1 MRIQVLVVV
10 SLATC
15 LLGAKLPYSASS
27 EEDRTTQVLSRTV
40 SVKTPERKS
49 SVISHFLP
57 ADHRY
62 EATGSVNINKS
73 PSSPRAP
80 IPAAVSAPAAQVPAA
95 PARKSPAS
103 IARTVSVKTPERKSS
118 VISHFTPADHRY
130 EATGSV
136 VINTGSSAP
145 ARSLPAPVSV
155 PAAPRVVA
163 SPPPA
168 PAAPSPSPAAK
179 LSLSRTVSVKTP
191 ERKSSVISHFT
202 PADHRY
208 EATGSVVINQ
218 SSGSS
223 RKTSSAARVQ
233 KVAAPAP
240 APAPVRPAPAP
251 APARAAPATSSGSK
265 LALSRTVSVKTPE
278 RKSSVISHFT
288 PADHRYEATGS
299 VVINQSSGSS
309 QAARVQKVAAPA
321 PARVAPAPAPAPARA
336 APAPAPARAASSGA
350 SASKLALTRTVS
362 VKTPE
367 RQSSVISHFT
377 PADHRYEATGSV
389 VINQSSGSSRK
400 TSSAARVQKVSV
412 PVPAPAPVRAAPAP
426 APAPARVAPV
436 TSSGSKLA
444 LSRTVSVKTPERK
457 SSVISH
463 FTPADHRYEAT
474 GSVVIN
480 QSSGSSQA
488 ARVQKVAAPAPA
500 RVAPAPA
507 PARAAPAPAPAR
519 SVSSGASASKL
530 ALTRTVSV
538 KTPERQSSVISHFT
552 PADHRYEATG
562 SVVINQSSGS
572 SRKTSSAARVQKVS
586 VPVPAPAPVRAAPA
600 PAPAP
605 ARVAPVTSSGSKLA
619 LSRTVSVK
627 TPERKSSVISHF
639 TPADHRY
646 EATGS
651 VVINQSSGSSQAA
664 RVQKVAA
671 PAPAPVAPAPAPARA
686 APAPAPARAASSG
699 ASASKL
705 ALTRT
710 VSVKTPERQSSVI
723 SHFTPADHRY
733 EATGSVVINQSSGSS
748 RKTSSAARV
757 QKVAAPAPAPVA
769 PAPAPAAPAPAPA
782 RAVSSGASA
791 SKLALTRT
799 ISVKTPERQ
808 SSVISHFLP
817 ADHRYEATG
826 SVVINQSSG
835 SSRKTSSAARVQK
848 VAAPAPARVAP
859 APAPAR
865 AAPAPAPARAVSSGA
880 SASKLSLTRTVSVK
894 TPERKSGV
902 ISHFTPADHRYEA
915 TGSVVINQASGSSQT
930 VKTSSASAARAQ
942 QEAAA
947 ARAQQEAAAARAQQ
961 EAAAARAQQ
970 EAAAARAQQEAA
982 AARAQ
987 QEAAAARA
995 QQEAAA
1001 ARAQQEAAA
1010 ARAQQAAAAA
1020 RAQQAAAAASLSR
1033 TVSVKTPERESSVI
1047 SHFTPED
1054 HRYEATGSVVI
1065 NQGSVGSSRKTS
1077 GASFSSQG
1085 ASSGSSSASGQ
1096 SSSRGTQSSSSR
1108 KQASSGTSSGSVSS
1122 SSGSRLASSSSGS
1135 GLASSSSGSGFSSSA
1150 SASGFASQ
1158 SSSRFASSSASS
1170 SSAASS
1176 SGSSSAGSRSY
1187 SYRLAEPFRGGS
1199 SFSSA
1204 DLMEEMLAFRAEA
1217 AKSGVAY
1224 PEFRDTGD
1232 GSGSDPYAFNV
1243 RVEDH
1248 ENTNY
1253 QSRDEWVGE
1262 DGITRGWYT
1271 VLMPDAFF
1279 YNYSYIAH
1287 PVKGYQVTVS
1297 KQDSGIDMK
1306 DVEADIFAP
1315 ATVFSNQG
1323 ITRFSDF
1330 AISGVNNQDDGPN
1343 LNMEFDVNSAALFAQ
1358 SMADAMQNPRSSSS
1372 SSRPVEVHG
1381 APAHINGFALVRD
1394 FGSSGS
1400 SSGSRFAGS
1409 SSAASGSSSS
1419 SRFTGSSG
1427 ASSGSSSGSRFTGSS
1442 GASSGS
1448 SSSSGSRF
1456 TGSSGASSGSSSGS
1470 RFTGSSGV
1478 SSGSSSHRFGS
1489 SSSSSGGSSSSS
1501 ASGSSSSFSGSQSFS
1516 SSFSG
1521 SSSSEASAEETQIR
1535 QSSSGFSG
1543 ASGGSGGSKLSLTRT
1558 VSVKTPQRTS
1568 GVISHFTPKDH
1579 QYEATGSVVINQDS
1593 GSRASAA
1600 SSSSAARVQKVAVP
1614 LPAPA
1619 PAPARAASS
1628 GASASKLA
1636 LTRTVSVKTPERQ
1649 SSVISHFTPADHR
1662 YEATGS
1668 VVINQSSGSSRKTSS
1683 AARVQKV
1690 AAPAPAQVAPA
1701 PAPAAPA
1708 PAPARAVSSGAS
1720 ASKLALTRTVSVK
1733 TPERQSSVIS
1743 HFLPADHRYEATGS
1757 VVINQSS
1764 GSSQA
1769 ARVQKVAAPAP
1780 ARVAPAPAPARAAPA
1795 PAPARAASSGASA
1808 SKLSLTRT
1816 VSVKTPERQSSVI
1829 SHFTP
1834 ADHRYEATGSV
1845 VINQSSGSSRKTS
1858 SAARVQKVAA
1868 PAPAL
1873 PAPAPARAP
1882 APAPVRSVPAVA
1894 PSDSKL
1900 SLHRTISVKTPER
1913 KSSVIS
1919 HFTPAD
1925 HRYEAS
1931 GSVTINKSSV
1941 GATRARVVP
1950 SAPAAPAPAPAAPAR
1965 KAPAASPKPAAA
1977 SLTRTISVK
1986 TPERK
1991 SNVISFF
1998 VPADHSYDATG
2009 SVTITKSS

>member
-27 EEDRTTQVLSRTV
+27 EEDSTTQVLSRTV

-62 EATGSVNINKS
+62 EATGSVNINKG
-73 PSSPRAP
+73 PSSSRAAT
-80 IPAAVSAPAAQVPAA
+80 PAPVSAPVAKVPAP
-95 PARKSPAS
+95 PARKSPVS

-136 VINTGSSAP
+136 VINTGSSGP
-145 ARSLPAPVSV
+145 ARSRPAPVPV
-155 PAAPRVVA
+155 PTAPRVVA

-168 PAAPSPSPAAK
+168 PVTPSPSPAAK

-218 SSGSS
+218 SSGSPS
-223 RKTSSAARVQ
+223 AARVQKTPERKSSVISHFTPADHRYEATGSVVINQSSGSSRVSSSAARVQKTPERKSSVISHFTPADHRYEATGSVVINQSSGSSQARKTSSSAARVQ
-233 KVAAPAP
+233 KVSLSLTRTVSVKTPERKSSVISHFTPADHRYEATGSVVINQASGSSRATQASSAARVQKVSVP
-240 APAPVRPAPAP
+240 APAPVQRAPAP
-251 APARAAPATSSGSK
+251 ALPAPTAAPARAVSSAAAASK
-265 LALSRTVSVKTPE
+265 LSLTRTVSVKTPE

-309 QAARVQKVAAPA
+309 QA
-321 PARVAPAPAPAPARA
+321 
-336 APAPAPARAASSGA
+336 
-350 SASKLALTRTVS
+350 
-362 VKTPE
+362 
-367 RQSSVISHFT
+367 
-377 PADHRYEATGSV
+377 
-389 VINQSSGSSRK
+389 RK
-400 TSSAARVQKVSV
+400 TSSSAARVQKVS
-412 PVPAPAPVRAAPAP
+412 
-426 APAPARVAPV
+426 
-436 TSSGSKLA
+436 
-444 LSRTVSVKTPERK
+444 LSLTRTVSVKTPERK

-463 FTPADHRYEAT
+463 FTPADHRYDAT

-488 ARVQKVAAPAPA
+488 RKTSSSAAQVQKVAIP
-500 RVAPAPA
+500 
-507 PARAAPAPAPAR
+507 
-519 SVSSGASASKL
+519 
-530 ALTRTVSV
+530 
-538 KTPERQSSVISHFT
+538 
-552 PADHRYEATG
+552 
-562 SVVINQSSGS
+562 
-572 SRKTSSAARVQKVS
+572 
-586 VPVPAPAPVRAAPA
+586 APA

-605 ARVAPVTSSGSKLA
+605 VRPA
-619 LSRTVSVK
+619 VS
-627 TPERKSSVISHF
+627 
-639 TPADHRY
+639 A
-646 EATGS
+646 AA
-651 VVINQSSGSSQAA
+651 QAA
-664 RVQKVAA
+664 
-671 PAPAPVAPAPAPARA
+671 
-686 APAPAPARAASSG
+686 
-699 ASASKL
+699 
-705 ALTRT
+705 
-710 VSVKTPERQSSVI
+710 
-723 SHFTPADHRY
+723 
-733 EATGSVVINQSSGSS
+733 
-748 RKTSSAARV
+748 SAA
-757 QKVAAPAPAPVA
+757 
-769 PAPAPAAPAPAPA
+769 
-782 RAVSSGASA
+782 
-791 SKLALTRT
+791 
-799 ISVKTPERQ
+799 
-808 SSVISHFLP
+808 
-817 ADHRYEATG
+817 G
-826 SVVINQSSG
+826 S
-835 SSRKTSSAARVQK
+835 
-848 VAAPAPARVAP
+848 
-859 APAPAR
+859 
-865 AAPAPAPARAVSSGA
+865 

-915 TGSVVINQASGSSQT
+915 TGSVVINQASGSSR
-930 VKTSSASAARAQ
+930 KTSSASAA
-942 QEAAA
+942 AA
-947 ARAQQEAAAARAQQ
+947 ARAQQAAEAARAQQ
-961 EAAAARAQQ
+961 AAEAAARAKQEAAESARAQ
-970 EAAAARAQQEAA
+970 EAAAALHAQQVAE
-982 AARAQ
+982 
-987 QEAAAARA
+987 
-995 QQEAAA
+995 
-1001 ARAQQEAAA
+1001 A

-1020 RAQQAAAAASLSR
+1020 SSALKLSLSR

-1065 NQGSVGSSRKTS
+1065 NQGSAGSSRKTS
-1077 GASFSSQG
+1077 SGSFSSQG
-1085 ASSGSSSASGQ
+1085 ASSVSSSATGQ
-1096 SSSRGTQSSSSR
+1096 SSSSRGAQSSSSR
-1108 KQASSGTSSGSVSS
+1108 KHASSG
-1122 SSGSRLASSSSGS
+1122 LASSSSGS
-1135 GLASSSSGSGFSSSA
+1135 GLASSSSGSGLASTSSASGFLSSAGRQASSSSA
-1150 SASGFASQ
+1150 SGLASSVSSIKQASQ
-1158 SSSRFASSSASS
+1158 SSSRFSSSSASS
-1170 SSAASS
+1170 
-1176 SGSSSAGSRSY
+1176 GSRSY

-1287 PVKGYQVTVS
+1287 PIKGYQVTVS

-1315 ATVFSNQG
+1315 ATVFSNKG

-1358 SMADAMQNPRSSSS
+1358 SMAEAMQNPRSSTS

-1394 FGSSGS
+1394 HGSSGS

-1409 SSAASGSSSS
+1409 SSVSSGSSSGS
-1419 SRFTGSSG
+1419 SFTGSSG
-1427 ASSGSSSGSRFTGSS
+1427 VSSGSSSGSRFTGSS
-1442 GASSGS
+1442 GG
-1448 SSSSGSRF
+1448 
-1456 TGSSGASSGSSSGS
+1456 SSGSSSGS

-1489 SSSSSGGSSSSS
+1489 SSSSSGSSSSS
-1501 ASGSSSSFSGSQSFS
+1501 VSGGSSSFSGSQSFS
-1516 SSFSG
+1516 GSFSG
-1521 SSSSEASAEETQIR
+1521 SSSSGASAEESQIR

-1543 ASGGSGGSKLSLTRT
+1543 ASAGSAGSKLSLTRT

-1579 QYEATGSVVINQDS
+1579 QYEATGSVVINQA
-1593 GSRASAA
+1593 SRG

-1614 LPAPA
+1614 APAPVRLAPA
-1619 PAPARAASS
+1619 PAPAQAASAAAS
-1628 GASASKLA
+1628 SASKLSLTRTVSVKTPVRESSVISHFTPA
-1636 LTRTVSVKTPERQ
+1636 DHRYEATGSVVINQASGSSRATQASSAARVQKVSVPAPAPVQRAPAPALPAPTAAPARAVSSAAAASKLSLTRTVSVKTPERK

-1668 VVINQSSGSSRKTSS
+1668 VVINQSSGSSQARKTSSS

-1690 AAPAPAQVAPA
+1690 S
-1701 PAPAAPA
+1701 
-1708 PAPARAVSSGAS
+1708 RAVSS
-1720 ASKLALTRTVSVK
+1720 
-1733 TPERQSSVIS
+1733 
-1743 HFLPADHRYEATGS
+1743 
-1757 VVINQSS
+1757 
-1764 GSSQA
+1764 A
-1769 ARVQKVAAPAP
+1769 AA
-1780 ARVAPAPAPARAAPA
+1780 
-1795 PAPARAASSGASA
+1795 A

-1816 VSVKTPERQSSVI
+1816 VSVKTPERKSSVI

-1845 VINQSSGSSRKTS
+1845 VINQSSGSSQARKTSS
-1858 SAARVQKVAA
+1858 SAARVQKVS
-1868 PAPAL
+1868 
-1873 PAPAPARAP
+1873 
-1882 APAPVRSVPAVA
+1882 RSIPAVA
-1894 PSDSKL
+1894 PSDANL
-1900 SLHRTISVKTPER
+1900 SLTRTISVKTPER

-1941 GATRARVVP
+1941 GATRAVTPSARVVP
-1950 SAPAAPAPAPAAPAR
+1950 SAPAAPAPARSAPA
-1965 KAPAASPKPAAA
+1965 PSPKPAAA

-2009 SVTITKSS
+2009 SVTINKSS

>member
-1 MRIQVLVVV
+1 VLVVV

-233 KVAAPAP
+233 KTPERKSSVISHFTPADHRYEATGSVVINQSSGSSQAARVQKNDN
-240 APAPVRPAPAP
+240 PVSSLTSHLQTTAMKPLDPLSSISHLDHQERLPLLLEC
-251 APARAAPATSSGSK
+251 RSSGSK

-309 QAARVQKVAAPA
+309 QAARVQKLALTRTVSVKTPERQSSVISHFTPA
-321 PARVAPAPAPAPARA
+321 DHRYEATGSVVINQSSGSSRKTSSAARVQKTPERKSSVISHFTPADHRYEATGSVVINQ
-336 APAPAPARAASSGA
+336 SSGSSQA
-350 SASKLALTRTVS
+350 ARVQKLALTRTVS

-400 TSSAARVQKVSV
+400 TSSAARVQK
-412 PVPAPAPVRAAPAP
+412 
-426 APAPARVAPV
+426 
-436 TSSGSKLA
+436 
-444 LSRTVSVKTPERK
+444 
-457 SSVISH
+457 
-463 FTPADHRYEAT
+463 
-474 GSVVIN
+474 
-480 QSSGSSQA
+480 
-488 ARVQKVAAPAPA
+488 
-500 RVAPAPA
+500 
-507 PARAAPAPAPAR
+507 
-519 SVSSGASASKL
+519 L
-530 ALTRTVSV
+530 ALTRTV
-538 KTPERQSSVISHFT
+538 
-552 PADHRYEATG
+552 
-562 SVVINQSSGS
+562 
-572 SRKTSSAARVQKVS
+572 
-586 VPVPAPAPVRAAPA
+586 
-600 PAPAP
+600 
-605 ARVAPVTSSGSKLA
+605 
-619 LSRTVSVK
+619 
-627 TPERKSSVISHF
+627 
-639 TPADHRY
+639 
-646 EATGS
+646 
-651 VVINQSSGSSQAA
+651 
-664 RVQKVAA
+664 
-671 PAPAPVAPAPAPARA
+671 
-686 APAPAPARAASSG
+686 
-699 ASASKL
+699 
-705 ALTRT
+705 
-710 VSVKTPERQSSVI
+710 
-723 SHFTPADHRY
+723 
-733 EATGSVVINQSSGSS
+733 
-748 RKTSSAARV
+748 
-757 QKVAAPAPAPVA
+757 
-769 PAPAPAAPAPAPA
+769 
-782 RAVSSGASA
+782 
-791 SKLALTRT
+791 
-799 ISVKTPERQ
+799 SVKTPERQ

-835 SSRKTSSAARVQK
+835 SSRKTSSAARVQ
-848 VAAPAPARVAP
+848 
-859 APAPAR
+859 
-865 AAPAPAPARAVSSGA
+865 
-880 SASKLSLTRTVSVK
+880 KLSLTRTVSVK

-961 EAAAARAQQ
+961 EAAAAQQQQLRAQQ
-970 EAAAARAQQEAA
+970 
-982 AARAQ
+982 
-987 QEAAAARA
+987 AAAARA

-1287 PVKGYQVTVS
+1287 PIKGYQVTVS

-1708 PAPARAVSSGAS
+1708 PAPARA
-1720 ASKLALTRTVSVK
+1720 
-1733 TPERQSSVIS
+1733 
-1743 HFLPADHRYEATGS
+1743 
-1757 VVINQSS
+1757 
-1764 GSSQA
+1764 
-1769 ARVQKVAAPAP
+1769 
-1780 ARVAPAPAPARAAPA
+1780 
-1795 PAPARAASSGASA
+1795 ASSGASA

-1858 SAARVQKVAA
+1858 SAARVQ
-1868 PAPAL
+1868 
-1873 PAPAPARAP
+1873 
-1882 APAPVRSVPAVA
+1882 
-1894 PSDSKL
+1894 KL

>member
-240 APAPVRPAPAP
+240 AP
-251 APARAAPATSSGSK
+251 
-265 LALSRTVSVKTPE
+265 
-278 RKSSVISHFT
+278 
-288 PADHRYEATGS
+288 
-299 VVINQSSGSS
+299 
-309 QAARVQKVAAPA
+309 
-321 PARVAPAPAPAPARA
+321 
-336 APAPAPARAASSGA
+336 
-350 SASKLALTRTVS
+350 
-362 VKTPE
+362 
-367 RQSSVISHFT
+367 
-377 PADHRYEATGSV
+377 
-389 VINQSSGSSRK
+389 
-400 TSSAARVQKVSV
+400 
-412 PVPAPAPVRAAPAP
+412 
-426 APAPARVAPV
+426 
-436 TSSGSKLA
+436 
-444 LSRTVSVKTPERK
+444 
-457 SSVISH
+457 
-463 FTPADHRYEAT
+463 
-474 GSVVIN
+474 
-480 QSSGSSQA
+480 
-488 ARVQKVAAPAPA
+488 
-500 RVAPAPA
+500 
-507 PARAAPAPAPAR
+507 
-519 SVSSGASASKL
+519 
-530 ALTRTVSV
+530 
-538 KTPERQSSVISHFT
+538 
-552 PADHRYEATG
+552 
-562 SVVINQSSGS
+562 
-572 SRKTSSAARVQKVS
+572 
-586 VPVPAPAPVRAAPA
+586 
-600 PAPAP
+600 
-605 ARVAPVTSSGSKLA
+605 
-619 LSRTVSVK
+619 
-627 TPERKSSVISHF
+627 
-639 TPADHRY
+639 
-646 EATGS
+646 
-651 VVINQSSGSSQAA
+651 
-664 RVQKVAA
+664 
-671 PAPAPVAPAPAPARA
+671 
-686 APAPAPARAASSG
+686 
-699 ASASKL
+699 
-705 ALTRT
+705 
-710 VSVKTPERQSSVI
+710 
-723 SHFTPADHRY
+723 
-733 EATGSVVINQSSGSS
+733 
-748 RKTSSAARV
+748 
-757 QKVAAPAPAPVA
+757 VA

-799 ISVKTPERQ
+799 VSVKTPERQ

-930 VKTSSASAARAQ
+930 VKTSSAS
-942 QEAAA
+942 
-947 ARAQQEAAAARAQQ
+947 
-961 EAAAARAQQ
+961 AARAQQ

-1287 PVKGYQVTVS
+1287 PIKGYQVTVS

-1708 PAPARAVSSGAS
+1708 PAPARA
-1720 ASKLALTRTVSVK
+1720 
-1733 TPERQSSVIS
+1733 
-1743 HFLPADHRYEATGS
+1743 
-1757 VVINQSS
+1757 
-1764 GSSQA
+1764 
-1769 ARVQKVAAPAP
+1769 
-1780 ARVAPAPAPARAAPA
+1780 
-1795 PAPARAASSGASA
+1795 ASSGASA

>member
-1 MRIQVLVVV
+1 MIYKYTQITKALDGHLLQLKVLVVV

-27 EEDRTTQVLSRTV
+27 EEDSATQILSRTV

-57 ADHRY
+57 ADHIY
-62 EATGSVNINKS
+62 EATGSVSISKG
-73 PSSPRAP
+73 PSSSRAATPAPAP
-80 IPAAVSAPAAQVPAA
+80 ISAPVAKVPAA
-95 PARKSPAS
+95 PAPKSPVS

-136 VINTGSSAP
+136 VINTGSSGP
-145 ARSLPAPVSV
+145 AKSRPAPV
-155 PAAPRVVA
+155 PAPAPPRVVA

-168 PAAPSPSPAAK
+168 PVVPSPSSAAK

-191 ERKSSVISHFT
+191 VRKSSVISHFT

-218 SSGSS
+218 SSGSP
-223 RKTSSAARVQ
+223 ARVQ

-240 APAPVRPAPAP
+240 APVRPAPIPAPAP
-251 APARAAPATSSGSK
+251 APARAAPAPARAVPATSSGSK

-309 QAARVQKVAAPA
+309 AARVQKVAAPA
-321 PARVAPAPAPAPARA
+321 PAPVRPAPIPAPAPARA
-336 APAPAPARAASSGA
+336 APAPA
-350 SASKLALTRTVS
+350 
-362 VKTPE
+362 
-367 RQSSVISHFT
+367 
-377 PADHRYEATGSV
+377 
-389 VINQSSGSSRK
+389 
-400 TSSAARVQKVSV
+400 
-412 PVPAPAPVRAAPAP
+412 RAAPAI
-426 APAPARVAPV
+426 
-436 TSSGSKLA
+436 SSGSKLA

-480 QSSGSSQA
+480 QSSGSA

-500 RVAPAPA
+500 PVRPAPIPAPA
-507 PARAAPAPAPAR
+507 PARAAPAPA
-519 SVSSGASASKL
+519 
-530 ALTRTVSV
+530 
-538 KTPERQSSVISHFT
+538 
-552 PADHRYEATG
+552 
-562 SVVINQSSGS
+562 
-572 SRKTSSAARVQKVS
+572 
-586 VPVPAPAPVRAAPA
+586 RAAPA
-600 PAPAP
+600 IN
-605 ARVAPVTSSGSKLA
+605 SGSKLA

-651 VVINQSSGSSQAA
+651 VVINQSSGSSAA

-671 PAPAPVAPAPAPARA
+671 PAPAPVRPAPIPAPAPARA
-686 APAPAPARAASSG
+686 APAPARAAPAISS
-699 ASASKL
+699 SSKL
-705 ALTRT
+705 ALSRT
-710 VSVKTPERQSSVI
+710 VSVKTPERKSSVISHFTPADHRYEATGSVVINQSSGSAARVQKVAAPAPAPVRPAPIPAPAPARAAPAPARAAPAINSGSKLALSRTVSVKTPERISSVI

-748 RKTSSAARV
+748 AARV
-757 QKVAAPAPAPVA
+757 QKVAAPAPAPVR
-769 PAPAPAAPAPAPA
+769 PAPIPAP
-782 RAVSSGASA
+782 
-791 SKLALTRT
+791 
-799 ISVKTPERQ
+799 I
-808 SSVISHFLP
+808 
-817 ADHRYEATG
+817 
-826 SVVINQSSG
+826 
-835 SSRKTSSAARVQK
+835 
-848 VAAPAPARVAP
+848 
-859 APAPAR
+859 PAPAR
-865 AAPAPAPARAVSSGA
+865 AAPAPARAAPAISS
-880 SASKLSLTRTVSVK
+880 SSKLALSRTVSVK
-894 TPERKSGV
+894 TPERKSSV

-915 TGSVVINQASGSSQT
+915 TGSVVINQSSGSSQARKTSSSAAQVQKVAIPAQAPAPAPVRPAPSASAQAASAAGSSASKLSLTRTVSVKTPERKSSVISHFTPAEHQYEATGSVIINQASGSSQAR
-930 VKTSSASAARAQ
+930 KTSSSSAAAAAAVRAQQEAEAARAQ
-942 QEAAA
+942 QAA
-947 ARAQQEAAAARAQQ
+947 
-961 EAAAARAQQ
+961 
-970 EAAAARAQQEAA
+970 
-982 AARAQ
+982 
-987 QEAAAARA
+987 
-995 QQEAAA
+995 
-1001 ARAQQEAAA
+1001 AAA
-1010 ARAQQAAAAA
+1010 ARAQQAAEAARAQQAAEAARAQQAAEAARAQQAAAAAARAQQAAEAA
-1020 RAQQAAAAASLSR
+1020 RAQQAAAAASSASKLSLTR
-1033 TVSVKTPERESSVI
+1033 TVSVTTPERESSVI

-1065 NQGSVGSSRKTS
+1065 NQGSAGSSRKTS
-1077 GASFSSQG
+1077 SASFSSQG
-1085 ASSGSSSASGQ
+1085 ASSVSSSATGQ
-1096 SSSRGTQSSSSR
+1096 SS
-1108 KQASSGTSSGSVSS
+1108 
-1122 SSGSRLASSSSGS
+1122 SSSSGS
-1135 GLASSSSGSGFSSSA
+1135 GLASSSGSGLASSSASGFSSSA
-1150 SASGFASQ
+1150 GASRLVSSSSGSGLSSSASSRKQASQ
-1158 SSSRFASSSASS
+1158 SSSRFSSSSASSGS

-1176 SGSSSAGSRSY
+1176 SSSSSAGSRSH

-1287 PVKGYQVTVS
+1287 PIKGYQVTVS
-1297 KQDSGIDMK
+1297 KTDSGIDMK

-1358 SMADAMQNPRSSSS
+1358 SMAEAMQNPRSSSS

-1381 APAHINGFALVRD
+1381 PPAHINGFAFVSD
-1394 FGSSGS
+1394 HGSSGS
-1400 SSGSRFAGS
+1400 SSGSRFVGS
-1409 SSAASGSSSS
+1409 SS
-1419 SRFTGSSG
+1419 
-1427 ASSGSSSGSRFTGSS
+1427 ASSGSSSGSSFTGSR
-1442 GASSGS
+1442 GV
-1448 SSSSGSRF
+1448 
-1456 TGSSGASSGSSSGS
+1456 SSGSSSGS
-1470 RFTGSSGV
+1470 SFTGSSGISSGSSSGSSFTGSSGISSGSSSGSSFTGSSGISSGSSSGSSFTGSSGV

-1489 SSSSSGGSSSSS
+1489 SSSSSDSSSSS
-1501 ASGSSSSFSGSQSFS
+1501 VSGASSSFSGGQSFS
-1516 SSFSG
+1516 GSFSG
-1521 SSSSEASAEETQIR
+1521 SSSSGASAEETQIS
-1535 QSSSGFSG
+1535 QSSSGISG
-1543 ASGGSGGSKLSLTRT
+1543 ASTGSAGSKLSLTRT

-1579 QYEATGSVVINQDS
+1579 QYEATGSVVINQ
-1593 GSRASAA
+1593 ASKA

-1614 LPAPA
+1614 APAPVRLAPA
-1619 PAPARAASS
+1619 PAPARAASAAASSTSNLSLSRTVSVKTPVRESSVISHFTPADHRYEATGSVVINQAS
-1628 GASASKLA
+1628 GSSRATQASSAARVQKVSAPAPAPVQPAPARPAPVPAPARAASSAAGASKLS
-1636 LTRTVSVKTPERQ
+1636 LTRTVSVKTPVRE

-1668 VVINQSSGSSRKTSS
+1668 VVINQSSGSSQARKTSSS

-1690 AAPAPAQVAPA
+1690 SAPAPVQPVPVRPA
-1701 PAPAAPA
+1701 PARPAPA
-1708 PAPARAVSSGAS
+1708 PAPARAVSS
-1720 ASKLALTRTVSVK
+1720 
-1733 TPERQSSVIS
+1733 
-1743 HFLPADHRYEATGS
+1743 
-1757 VVINQSS
+1757 
-1764 GSSQA
+1764 A
-1769 ARVQKVAAPAP
+1769 A
-1780 ARVAPAPAPARAAPA
+1780 
-1795 PAPARAASSGASA
+1795 GA

-1816 VSVKTPERQSSVI
+1816 VSVKTPERKSSVI

-1845 VINQSSGSSRKTS
+1845 VINQSSSQTRKTS
-1858 SAARVQKVAA
+1858 SSAAQVQRV
-1868 PAPAL
+1868 PA
-1873 PAPAPARAP
+1873 PAPAPARPAPLPVRAP
-1882 APAPVRSVPAVA
+1882 APAPARPIPAVA
-1894 PSDSKL
+1894 PSDAKL
-1900 SLHRTISVKTPER
+1900 SLTRTISVKTPER

-1941 GATRARVVP
+1941 GATRPVTPSARVVP
-1950 SAPAAPAPAPAAPAR
+1950 SAPAAPAPAAPAPAR
-1965 KAPAASPKPAAA
+1965 PAPAASPKPAAA

-2009 SVTITKSS
+2009 SVTINKSS